1 MSPARA
7 RVLVFLSALG
17 VKAAVWLGLRD
28 HPLLQPAGDLDGAVY
43 LELARNGAP
52 PVAYFVSPLYL
63 YFLKLSHGSLL
74 LQIALGSAAVVLLFD
89 TASRWFGERAAWIT
103 ALLAIGTG
111 VITFNEVTIL
121 QSALDPFLVA
131 LTAWC
136 LTRALQSERRR
147 DFIVAGAASA
157 LFALNRPNVLL
168 WIAALGALLMI
179 QRQWRAT
186 LAFAAGCALV
196 LTPVAA
202 RNVIVAHELVL
213 VSSHGGLNFYIGNNA
228 TADGTYHAVPGIRP
242 TIAGQSEDTKRM
254 AEEATGRPMTSREVS
269 RWFYARSF
277 AWIGAHPG
285 DALRLL
291 ARKLA
296 YTINETDLALNYSYD
311 YFRRDVV
318 SALRF
323 LIVGPWL
330 LVPLGVAGAMT
341 RIRDRRFLTWFA
353 FVPVYAISVAIFFVS
368 SRYRLPLLVV
378 LAICAAGVVHVRRM
392 TQLIPALL
400 FGAIAIFPFGLDSGC
415 GNEQTSMVVLLI
427 EQYRF
432 DDAEALMKKLEPQ
445 HNDVARLHH
454 RAAIAY
460 EAAGDPNRAI
470 AMYEQVLRDPNA
482 QPILRENAIE
492 MLVRAYSR
500 TGRSNDA
507 HRLLAAIDE
516 QWLSPARAATF
527 GRLAL
532 EARDSVDAIRFLTRA
547 DAPYHLGIA
556 LLAHGDNAAAIDA
569 LRRAPHDAPSQLML
583 AVAYAQSGNV
593 SEARRSAE
601 EALRLRPGFVEAERL
616 LSRLPSQAGLPQK

>member
-1 MSPARA
+1 MSAARA

-43 LELARNGAP
+43 LDLARHGAP
-52 PVAYFVSPLYL
+52 PVAYFLSPLYF
-63 YFLKLSHGSLL
+63 YFLKLTHGSLL
-74 LQIALGSAAVVLLFD
+74 LQIVLGSAAVVLLFD

-111 VITFNEVTIL
+111 VVTFNEVTIL

-131 LTAWC
+131 LMAWC
-136 LTRALQSERRR
+136 LTRALQR
-147 DFIVAGAASA
+147 DDGRGFIAAGAAAA

-168 WIAALGALLMI
+168 WIAALGTLLLM
-179 QRQWRAT
+179 QRRWRAT

-213 VSSHGGLNFYIGNNA
+213 VSSHGGLNFYIGNNE
-228 TADGTYHAVPGIRP
+228 TADGRYHAVPGIRP
-242 TIAGQSEDTKRM
+242 TIAGQSEDTRLV
-254 AEEATGRPMTSREVS
+254 AERATGRSMTSREVS

-277 AWIGAHPG
+277 AWIGAHPA

-291 ARKLA
+291 VRKLA
-296 YTINETDLALNYSYD
+296 FTINETDLALNYSYD

-323 LIVGPWL
+323 LVIGPWL
-330 LVPLGVAGAMT
+330 LVPLGIAGAMT
-341 RIRDRRFLTWFA
+341 RIRDRGFLMWFA
-353 FVPVYAISVAIFFVS
+353 FVPVYAISVAVFFVS

-378 LAICAAGVVHVRRM
+378 LAICAAGVVHVRRV

-400 FGAIAIFPFGLDSGC
+400 LGAIAIFPFGLDSGR
-415 GNEQTSMVVLLI
+415 GNEQTSMVVWLI
-427 EQYRF
+427 EQHHF
-432 DDAEALMKKLEPQ
+432 AEAETMMKKIEPA
-445 HNDVARLHH
+445 HDDVARLHH

-460 EAAGDPNRAI
+460 AEAGDTNRAV
-470 AMYEQVLRDPNA
+470 AMYEQVLHDPIA
-482 QPILRENAIE
+482 QPVLRENAIE
-492 MLVRAYSR
+492 ELVRAYAR
-500 TGRSNDA
+500 AGRNEDA

-516 QWLSPARAATF
+516 RSLSPSRAATF

-532 EARDSVDAIRFLTRA
+532 EARDSVDAIRFLTRS
-547 DAPYHLGIA
+547 DSPYDLGVA
-556 LLAHGDNAAAIDA
+556 LLAHGDNAAAIEA

-583 AVAYAQSGNV
+583 AIAYAQSGNV
-593 SEARRSAE
+593 TEARRSAE
-601 EALRLRPGFVEAERL
+601 EALRLRPGFVEAKRFY
-616 LSRLPSQAGLPQK
+616 AGLPQK